1 MIEQAISPGRATA
14 ETTKAGRAAVEKV
27 SQGDAAELE
36 RVLGFLGHAGREIIS
51 SPDMPRAI
59 VADPDFDKPGAVTS
73 RRIVEALRAIGWI
86 REIPAVPGARLQRD
100 QITTKG
106 IYALDAIERGNRR
119 LAAAPDPAPSA
130 PRPVS
135 TRAQLRAEIMALPEA
150 DRLDHALALLDDF
163 IGESPDLADDW
174 RALGVNLT
182 AAEARL
188 VGRLVADRGRCVA
201 RPVLQRVLADPA
213 DPEAAVADEA
223 LRAAVT
229 RLRRKIRAAGLP
241 IEIEAQA
248 GRGYAIRAP
257 ESFEIPGQEGGAI

>member
-1 MIEQAISPGRATA
+1 MIEQAISPGRAAA
-14 ETTKAGRAAVEKV
+14 ETTQAAREAVETV

-36 RVLGFLGHAGREIIS
+36 RVLGFLGYAGREIVS
-51 SPDMPRAI
+51 SPALPRAI
-59 VADPDFDKPGAVTS
+59 VVDPDRAQQAATS
-73 RRIVEALRAIGWI
+73 RRIVEALRAIGWV
-86 REIPAVPGARLQRD
+86 REIPAASGVGFERD

-106 IYALDAIERGNRR
+106 IYALDSIERGNRR
-119 LAAAPDPAPSA
+119 LAAAPGPAPTA

-135 TRAQLRAEIMALPEA
+135 SRAQLRAEIMALPEA

-163 IGESPDLADDW
+163 IGASLDLADDW
-174 RALGVNLT
+174 RALGVKLT

-188 VGRLVADRGRCVA
+188 VGRLVADRGCCVA
-201 RPVLQRVLADPA
+201 RSVLQRVLADPA

-229 RLRRKIRAAGLP
+229 RLRRKIRRAGLP

-248 GRGYAIRAP
+248 GRGYAMRAP